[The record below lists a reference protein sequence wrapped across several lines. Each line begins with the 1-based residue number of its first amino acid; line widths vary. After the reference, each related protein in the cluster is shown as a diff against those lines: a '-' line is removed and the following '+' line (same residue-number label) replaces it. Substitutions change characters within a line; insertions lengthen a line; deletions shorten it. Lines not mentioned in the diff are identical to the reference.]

1 MIAAENIRKIR
12 ILMTAALIG
21 WRREIGLY
29 GRMGLKR
36 EIDSLLS

>member
-12 ILMTAALIG
+12 KIRVLMTAALIG

-29 GRMGLKR
+29 GRMGLKLG
-36 EIDSLLS
+36 ID